1 MATKKDGVVILS
13 ADEAEFALEEL
24 RQRGKMLG
32 QIVTADKKKAS
43 PIVVEKAAKVRK
55 LAQIIEAQLG
65 GAA

>member
-1 MATKKDGVVILS
+1 MATKKTVTLS
-13 ADEAEFALEEL
+13 NDEAQFALEEL
-24 RQRGKMLG
+24 IQRGKTLG

-55 LAQIIEAQLG
+55 LITIIEAQLG